1 MSPRLKF
8 QTPTGMKDILPE
20 DQPFYQKVYSVVDDF
35 AKLYRFQRIDTP
47 ILEDLGLF
55 EKGTGQATDIV
66 EKQMY
71 VLKTKGGEYLALR
84 PEFTPS
90 FARAYFEHGMV
101 NLPHPIKLYT
111 YGPLFRYERP
121 QAGRFRQFYQ
131 FNFEIFGTKKAII
144 DAEIIYLFWNIL
156 KELGLKNLIIHINSI
171 GDNQCRPY
179 FKKVLVKYLRSK
191 ERQLC
196 PDCKRR
202 LRKNPLRVLDC
213 KQTKCQEVI
222 SQAPQVL
229 DYLCDECKKHLEK
242 VLEYLDELEVP
253 YFLNPYLVRG
263 LDYYAKTVFEIVSQ
277 DEQEKNLGALAGGGR
292 YDDLLRLIGKK
303 DVPACGAAAGIERI
317 VALMKQREDLKIKE
331 KQPEIFIAQ
340 LGDKAKIQTLKI
352 LQDLR
357 KVKIFPAFSLAKDSL
372 GNQLKIADKLGVKF
386 TILIGEEEV
395 LEGKAIIRDMESGV
409 QRSVKIE
416 NLVSEIKK
424 WKNVFFVKL

>member
-357 KVKIFPAFSLAKDSL
+357 KVKIFPSFSLAKDSL

-424 WKNVFFVKL
+424 LLKKKK